1 MEVAQL
7 YDTKD
12 GVLEALVHK
21 LLLEVTFHRMHHV
34 PRTHTHTH
42 LQNEDVWS
50 AGSEAQKL
58 EDH

>member
-21 LLLEVTFHRMHHV
+21 LLLEVIVRRMHHV
-34 PRTHTHTH
+34 PHTYSTV
-42 LQNEDVWS
+42 Q
-50 AGSEAQKL
+50 
-58 EDH
+58 